1 MKLFLLNLV
10 TDQSI
15 KGWKN
20 KLTMI
25 HCKGLLAQNGGRS
38 ANQKQHFKKSFSV
51 TQQVSAGSR
60 ENVALGLPIFVINHL
75 CSSRE
80 KFVLNSNTIFN
91 SYSSRTRRI

>member
-1 MKLFLLNLV
+1 MKLVLLNLV

-15 KGWKN
+15 KSWNN
-20 KLTMI
+20 KSTMI

-51 TQQVSAGSR
+51 IQQVSTDSR
-60 ENVALGLPIFVINHL
+60 ENVALGLPMFVINHL
-75 CSSRE
+75 HSSCA
-80 KFVLNSNTIFN
+80 KFVLNSNTIIN